1 VTFTGDSDL
10 EIIDLRYT
18 WAPTGNARDR
28 EVIVQAEYFQR
39 EEDGVYTADSGAVEA
54 TVNGKS
60 DDGWYLQGVYKF
72 APQWRVGARYSELSS
87 DATLIDLIG
96 TDLDSEGHDPEV
108 LSLMVDWTNSEFSR
122 VRLQLN
128 REDLSGGET
137 DEQAVLQYVM
147 SIGAHGAHKY

>member
-1 VTFTGDSDL
+1 
-10 EIIDLRYT
+10 
-18 WAPTGNARDR
+18 
-28 EVIVQAEYFQR
+28 
-39 EEDGVYTADSGAVEA
+39 
-54 TVNGKS
+54 
-60 DDGWYLQGVYKF
+60 QGVYKF